1 MTSYDYDL
9 VIVGGSAV
17 GRYAAARAMQT
28 KTQAMRVALVEP
40 ETFNDFSDL
49 HHATFLHAAHLSHQI
64 RRSSQWGLPKQRE
77 LNPLLQWQETLAWA
91 QGAAESLEDQATSLE
106 LLAASG
112 VDVIVGQGEFLRR
125 PRWGFSVNGR
135 VLRSRSFLLAPAAL
149 CHIPAIAGLEIVP
162 FLTLETLWQQSWQT
176 LPDRLMPD
184 RLMIIGSDPRG
195 IELAQA
201 FNRLGTQVTLIS
213 SRPLLP
219 SEDREAVNL
228 IQAQLEAEGVD
239 VFSQAIVR
247 KIQPSDRASK
257 IQVCLEWSDRLQ
269 SHTVQA
275 DALLLATPPQIDLT
289 YLNLESVG
297 VEWHPYGIVVNRKLQ
312 TRNPDI
318 YACGTALGGYADLA
332 LARHEAAVALKNARS
347 PQSFLSSFFPQTVRY
362 ETVRYEKVPFV
373 LKTAPELARVGLTEI
388 QAQRHYGAE
397 VMILKQ
403 FTKTLPKAQIQNETT
418 GFCKLIVRRNGEIL
432 GAHWV
437 GTNASEGI
445 GTIAL
450 AIQQNIKIQ
459 AIAQLSLPGF
469 TDVELLQAIAQQ
481 FSP

>member
-17 GRYAAARAMQT
+17 GRYAAARAVQT
-28 KTQAMRVALVEP
+28 TTQAMRVALVEP
-40 ETFNDFSDL
+40 ETFNDLSDL

-64 RRSSQWGLPKQRE
+64 RRSSHWGLPKEQRQ
-77 LNPLLQWQETLAWA
+77 LSPRFQWQETLAWA
-91 QGAAESLEDQATSLE
+91 QGALESLEDQATSLE

-135 VLRSRSFLLAPAAL
+135 MLRSRSFLLAPAAV
-149 CHIPAIAGLEIVP
+149 CHIPASAGLESVP

-184 RLMIIGSDPRG
+184 HLVIMGSDPRG

-239 VFSQAIVR
+239 IFTQAIVQ
-247 KIQPSDRASK
+247 KIQSSDCASK
-257 IQVCLEWSDRLQ
+257 IQVCLEWSDRPQ
-269 SHTVQA
+269 SHTIQA
-275 DALLLATPPQIDLT
+275 DALLLATPPQVDLT
-289 YLNLESVG
+289 HLNLESVG
-297 VEWHPYGIVVNRKLQ
+297 VEWHPYGIAVNRKLQ
-312 TRNPDI
+312 TSNPDI
-318 YACGTALGGYADLA
+318 YACGTALGGHADLA
-332 LARHEAAVALKNARS
+332 LARHEAAVALKNVRS

-362 ETVRYEKVPFV
+362 ERVPFV

-397 VMILKQ
+397 VMTLKQ
-403 FTKTLPKAQIQNETT
+403 FTKTLPKAQIQDETT

-450 AIQQNIKIQ
+450 AIEQNIKIQ

-469 TDVELLQAIAQQ
+469 TDTEVLQAIAQQ
-481 FSP
+481 FACR